1 MMTEPILSVSN
12 LRVRLKQGPISYE
25 IVRGVSFDLYSGK
38 TLALVGE
45 SGCGKSLSALSLLNI
60 QPTPP
65 FLHPEGMVNYR
76 SQNLLKLSEKELQ
89 KIRGGKI
96 AMIFQDPNNAL
107 NAVYTIGNQLMEVGL
122 LHLGMDEEQAFAKS
136 VEVLTAV
143 GIPQGESRMNDYPHQ
158 LSGGM
163 KQRVMIAMAL
173 IAEPDILIADEPT
186 TALDVTIQAQVLDLL
201 RQVQEKTKMS
211 ILLITHDMGV
221 VAELADDVAVMYA
234 GTIVE
239 KAEVQRIFDKPLHPY
254 TQGLF
259 KAFKREGTRG
269 NLSTIKGNV
278 PSPEHIPSGC
288 PFHPRCPF
296 VFNKCYQGEVPD
308 FKVNADQSTRCWLYE

>member
-1 MMTEPILSVSN
+1 MTEPILSVSD
-12 LRVRLKQGPISYE
+12 LRVRLKQDPFSYE
-25 IVRGVSFDLYSGK
+25 IVRGVSYDLHAGR

-45 SGCGKSLSALSLLNI
+45 SGCGKSLSALSLLKI

-65 FLHPEGMVNYR
+65 FLPPEGNVIYR
-76 SQNLLKLSEKELQ
+76 SQNLLKWSEKELQ

-122 LHLGMDEEQAFAKS
+122 LHLGMDEDQAFARAT
-136 VEVLTAV
+136 EVLTSV
-143 GIPQGESRMNDYPHQ
+143 GIPQAELRMSDYPHQ

-201 RQVQEKTKMS
+201 REIQERTKMA

-221 VAELADDVAVMYA
+221 VAELAHDVAVMYA
-234 GTIVE
+234 GSIIE
-239 KAEVQRIFDKPLHPY
+239 QASVQSIFDRPLHPY

-259 KAFKREGTRG
+259 KAFKREGEKG

-278 PSPEHIPSGC
+278 PSSEFIPAGC

-296 VFNKCYQGEVPD
+296 AFNKCYHGRVPD
-308 FKVNADQSTRCWLYE
+308 FKVGEKQSTKCWLYE

>member
-1 MMTEPILSVSN
+1 MTEPILSVSH
-12 LRVRLKQGPISYE
+12 LVLRLKQGPISYE
-25 IVRGVSFDLYSGK
+25 IVRGVAFDLYSGK

-45 SGCGKSLSALSLLNI
+45 SGSGKSLSALSLLNI
-60 QPTPP
+60 QPMPP
-65 FLHPEGMVNYR
+65 FLRPEGMVNYR
-76 SQNLLKLSEKELQ
+76 SQNLLKISQKELQ

-107 NAVYTIGNQLMEVGL
+107 NAVYTIGNQLIEVGL
-122 LHLGMDEEQAFAKS
+122 LHLGMDEEQAFARS

-143 GIPQGESRMNDYPHQ
+143 GIPQAELRMNDYPHQ

-173 IAEPDILIADEPT
+173 MAEPDILIADEPT

-201 RQVQEKTKMS
+201 RQIQEKTKMA

-221 VAELADDVAVMYA
+221 VAELAHDVAVMYA
-234 GTIVE
+234 GSIVE
-239 KAEVQRIFDKPLHPY
+239 RGEVKSIFEKPLHPY

-259 KAFKREGTRG
+259 ESFKREGTRG
-269 NLSTIKGNV
+269 NLRTIKGNV
-278 PSPEHIPSGC
+278 PSLEHIPSGC

-296 VFNKCYQGEVPD
+296 VFNKCYQGKVPD
-308 FKVNADQSTRCWLYE
+308 FTVNEHQSTRCWLYE